1 MNITKFFRAAI
12 AISALFV
19 GFAQTAQADIVT
31 WTGDTTSGPTFD
43 RPFADFSDF
52 SPNGAGV
59 SYNTIAFAV
68 GADGE
73 YSFTLHGLGFD
84 TFLFLYENSFAPN
97 DALTNGVAGNDDDV
111 SLTTSGFAAELTA
124 GTQYF
129 VVVTGFEA
137 GEAGQYSLT
146 VSGAGLISAVPEPS
160 AWLMLAFGLA
170 AVACIQRRRLQ
181 R

>member
-1 MNITKFFRAAI
+1 MNIIKFFRTAI
-12 AISALFV
+12 AIGALFV

-31 WTGDTTSGPTFD
+31 WTGDTTGGPTFD

-59 SYNTIAFAV
+59 TYRTVALMVN
-68 GADGE
+68 GDGE

-84 TFLFLYENSFAPN
+84 TFLFLYENAFDPN

-129 VVVTGFEA
+129 VIVTGFEA
-137 GEAGQYSLT
+137 GEAGKYSLT
-146 VSGAGLISAVPEPS
+146 VSGEGMISAVPEPS
-160 AWLMLAFGLA
+160 TWLMLAVG
-170 AVACIQRRRLQ
+170 VTVVVCMRRRKLQ
-181 R
+181 P

>member
-1 MNITKFFRAAI
+1 MNITKLFRTAI

-31 WTGDTTSGPTFD
+31 WTGDTTSGPTYD
-43 RPFADFSDF
+43 RPFADFSDL

-59 SYNTIAFAV
+59 SYNTIAFTVAM
-68 GADGE
+68 DGE

-84 TFLFLYENSFAPN
+84 TFLFLYENSFAP
-97 DALTNGVAGNDDDV
+97 DAPLTNGVAGNDDDV
-111 SLTTSGFAAELTA
+111 SLTTSGFAADLTT
-124 GTQYF
+124 GTQYY

-137 GEAGQYSLT
+137 GEAGMYSLT
-146 VSGAGLISAVPEPS
+146 VSGEGVISAVPEPS
-160 AWLMLAFGLA
+160 TWLMLAFGFA
-170 AVACIQRRRLQ
+170 AIACIQRRRLQ